1 MLGDQLV
8 HFITKVESEAYQY
21 ELISLTWEKM
31 SGWKSKFWEE
41 VIKDIFVL
49 IKKYVNTAK
58 YLFIFVQKQT
68 KIEYLSTVKFQYKFE
83 TLSSF
88 YLCKL
93 F

>member
-31 SGWKSKFWEE
+31 SGCKSPFWGE

-49 IKKYVNTAK
+49 MKKYVNS
-58 YLFIFVQKQT
+58 
-68 KIEYLSTVKFQYKFE
+68 KISIYICTE
-83 TLSSF
+83 TN
-88 YLCKL
+88 
-93 F
+93 